1 MLIIVSVAGILITPD
16 SADDVDGALQRQHLV
31 KAQMVSISSSQYQFL
46 FPAIPLYAPLALNR
60 LIPSNLLDLVCVRL
74 C

>member
-16 SADDVDGALQRQHLV
+16 FADDVDGVLQRQNLA

-46 FPAIPLYAPLALNR
+46 FPAIPLCAPVPLNR
-60 LIPSNLLDLVCVRL
+60 LMLSNLLDLVCVRL